1 MQKLNAKEAA
11 VLEYLSREIG
21 TRGYAPSVR
30 DVCEALGYAS
40 TSTVQAYLDRLE
52 RYGYIRREGGKSRSI
67 VLSDR
72 RRPKRIPV
80 LRQGSDPMTA
90 TEADF
95 DGYLDFCYCGD
106 LGDGETLFACFD
118 SEKKEYRIFLGSREI
133 ARIAIG

>member
-67 VLSDR
+67 VLCVAGQ
-72 RRPKRIPV
+72 PQRIALV
-80 LRQGSDPMTA
+80 QEGDGA
-90 TEADF
+90 AEASFVPDF
-95 DGYLDFCYCGD
+95 LYCGKT
-106 LGDGETLFACFD
+106 EEAAFARWD
-118 SEKKEYRIFLGSREI
+118 AENGEYRIYVGDRLL
-133 ARIAIG
+133 ARLKPETAN